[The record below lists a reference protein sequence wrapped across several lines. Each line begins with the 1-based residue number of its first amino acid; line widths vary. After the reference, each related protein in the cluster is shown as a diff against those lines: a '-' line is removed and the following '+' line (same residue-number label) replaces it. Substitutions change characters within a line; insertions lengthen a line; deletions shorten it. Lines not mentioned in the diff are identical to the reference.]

1 MKLTKA
7 LAALMLAAAML
18 TFAACG
24 DDDDDDGGGGGDEAA
39 ETTEAPAEPAAVTIT
54 ATDDAV
60 EVSGSTAPGVAEITL
75 QNDGKKPATAQ
86 LIRVEGEHTEQEV
99 VDAFRAAQRSGKIPD
114 FILAEGGVSTTA
126 PGESGVVTQE
136 LAEGQY
142 YAFNDDDSANLKKG
156 LYASFEVSGESAGGE
171 LPDAPTV
178 TGSEYKF
185 ETDGPLA
192 AGEPVAFEN
201 VGQQPHHLIAMQ
213 LKPGK
218 TVQDAVK
225 FFETEKGE
233 PPIAGEPTGTTVI
246 DGDRTV
252 VADLGLKPGNYALV
266 CFVSDREGGPPHV
279 AKGMISEATVE

>member
-18 TFAACG
+18 TFVACG
-24 DDDDDDGGGGGDEAA
+24 DDDDDDGGGGGDEA
-39 ETTEAPAEPAAVTIT
+39 TEAPAEPAAVTIT
-54 ATDDAV
+54 ATDSGV
-60 EVSGSTAPGVAEITL
+60 EASGSAAPGVAEITL

-99 VDAFRAAQRSGKIPD
+99 IDTFTAAQEGGKIPD
-114 FILAEGGVSTTA
+114 FLRAEGGVGTTQ
-126 PGESGVVTQE
+126 PGETAVVTQE
-136 LAEGQY
+136 LVGGQY
-142 YAFNDDDSANLKKG
+142 YAFNDEDSANLKKG
-156 LYASFEVSGESAGGE
+156 LYTSFEVSGESAGGE

-185 ETDGPLA
+185 ETSGPLA

-218 TVQDAVK
+218 TVQDALR
-225 FFETEKGE
+225 FLETEKGQ

-266 CFVSDREGGPPHV
+266 CFIQDREGGPPHV
-279 AKGMISEATVE
+279 VKGMISEATVE